1 MFSSRN
7 CDKCLTVYD
16 SEAKWKAK
24 DIQDRIIECL
34 FWYSECE
41 IFKHAYSLRVEVLG
55 TLQDC
60 TRVMLGNKPEMLENK
75 PETSENKLDCGRGI
89 ESELTKTGISE

>member
-55 TLQDC
+55 TL
-60 TRVMLGNKPEMLENK
+60 
-75 PETSENKLDCGRGI
+75 
-89 ESELTKTGISE
+89 